1 MVTESLFVSFQNSFS
16 ASYFSISQDP
26 SDQNGSLAPLWH
38 YGIIIESSKCSENKN
53 GQNFRNQNTGGRR
66 VTRGGGV
73 VGGGIIPNYC
83 NAANTLKQV

>member
-66 VTRGGGV
+66 VTRGGG
-73 VGGGIIPNYC
+73 GGGGGGGGWRRDYSK
-83 NAANTLKQV
+83 LL